1 MRPSSAPPRLIA
13 ALFVALL
20 ALACGSAQT
29 TPGLRVWLEGP
40 VRWLMLP
47 DEQRGFRGV
56 ANNPEALKRI
66 DDFWRR
72 RDPTPEDSDNPF
84 RTAFQERTM
93 AADRLY
99 SEGTRRGSLTDR
111 GRVLLL
117 FGPPLALRFRQR
129 AVPSLGARDSKLRAG
144 PHTRWLGEEI
154 WGYALTDLSP
164 PLADVLADSA
174 REGQIEFV
182 FANEGRHTHL
192 VEGEAYCELAAKA
205 MVRAD
210 QR

>member
-1 MRPSSAPPRLIA
+1 MRPSSAPSWA
-13 ALFVALL
+13 TSALLALL
-20 ALACGSAQT
+20 ALACSSTQT

-40 VRWLMLP
+40 VRWLMLA
-47 DEQRGFRGV
+47 DEERDFRGV

-84 RTAFQERTM
+84 RMTFQERTM

-117 FGPPLALRFRQR
+117 LGPPPVLRFRQR
-129 AVPSLGARDSKLRAG
+129 AVPSLGARDSKPRAG

-154 WGYALTDLSP
+154 WGY
-164 PLADVLADSA
+164 PLADLPPQLAEA
-174 REGQIEFV
+174 LAGGQRDGVIEFV
-182 FANEGRHTHL
+182 FATEGRHTYL
-192 VEGEAYCELAAKA
+192 VAGEGYCELAAKA
-205 MVRAD
+205 MVRPDA
-210 QR
+210 R